1 MRFNS
6 CIFKDPSFLPF
17 LPHVCIRCAVF
28 FFLRHWTIPFSFY
41 ANANDPMRRVNW
53 MRWRK
58 DLQNK
63 IELVSACVLSIG
75 HSIAGLLLA
84 IHIDS
89 HKPLVFFL
97 LLESTSFQRT
107 VLFCFSK
114 TSVQFQYR
122 FENRVRFFLVLAEI
136 KCVFMISILIR
147 FFLVSVVCWRWLSV
161 RAHISFRSALLL
173 APINVIA
180 Q

>member
-1 MRFNS
+1 MHFQRSLVFT
-6 CIFKDPSFLPF
+6 IFATRLYSL
-17 LPHVCIRCAVF
+17 RGVF
-28 FFLRHWTIPFSFY
+28 FFAPLNDSVFILCKCKWPHETSELNALKKRFTKQDWIGFGMCVEHWPFYSWF
-41 ANANDPMRRVNW
+41 V
-53 MRWRK
+53 
-58 DLQNK
+58 
-63 IELVSACVLSIG
+63 AC
-75 HSIAGLLLA
+75 HSHWLTQAA
-84 IHIDS
+84 S
-89 HKPLVFFL
+89 FFL